1 MKKKFLK
8 TLLVTA
14 VMGAMFSFHAY
25 AGETKELIP
34 MDQINVTEDAD
45 GSEDGQQGAREYAKQ
60 QAGESVRENMG
71 RGYQFR
77 YLSST
82 AVDSGYYAD
91 TEQQGVDVSY
101 HQGYIDW
108 AQVKAS
114 GMEFAMIRVGY
125 RGYEGGNIA
134 GDVRFEE
141 NIQNA
146 LAAGMKVGIYFFSQA
161 LTDQEAREEASYTI
175 NMIQKYNITYPVV
188 FDWETAPGYRT
199 YDIPLA
205 SWQMNDM
212 ATAFCDMVASYGYI
226 PMVYSNTTD
235 FKNRYD
241 YASLSSKYYIW
252 YARYPSYYGGTT
264 WYHSGDRKPNYDNNI
279 QFNIW
284 QYMSDGTV
292 PGIHTDC
299 DVNVTFN
306 DFTKVRQPAPMP
318 APTPTPVEVQLSASD
333 SSICIDSGNRIIS
346 GLNAG
351 VTSTDLQNSFSGFC
365 VSVNGNSPASSQVV
379 TLKTGD
385 ELVFTPKEAYTYLTV
400 TTYNLA
406 VTGDVDG
413 DGEMNVLDM
422 EKIQKSLLGIGPLTT
437 LQQRAARMTGS
448 DEISIFDME
457 RIQKCL
463 IGLDHL

>member
-1 MKKKFLK
+1 MVISLWYIPIPLILRTVMIMRPFLPN
-8 TLLVTA
+8 T
-14 VMGAMFSFHAY
+14 
-25 AGETKELIP
+25 I
-34 MDQINVTEDAD
+34 
-45 GSEDGQQGAREYAKQ
+45 
-60 QAGESVRENMG
+60 
-71 RGYQFR
+71 
-77 YLSST
+77 
-82 AVDSGYYAD
+82 
-91 TEQQGVDVSY
+91 
-101 HQGYIDW
+101 
-108 AQVKAS
+108 S
-114 GMEFAMIRVGY
+114 GM
-125 RGYEGGNIA
+125 
-134 GDVRFEE
+134 
-141 NIQNA
+141 
-146 LAAGMKVGIYFFSQA
+146 
-161 LTDQEAREEASYTI
+161 
-175 NMIQKYNITYPVV
+175 
-188 FDWETAPGYRT
+188 
-199 YDIPLA
+199 
-205 SWQMNDM
+205 
-212 ATAFCDMVASYGYI
+212 
-226 PMVYSNTTD
+226 
-235 FKNRYD
+235 
-241 YASLSSKYYIW
+241 
-252 YARYPSYYGGTT
+252 ARYPSYYGGTT

-351 VTSTDLQNSFSGFC
+351 VTSTDLQNSFSGFY
-365 VSVNGNSPASSQVV
+365 VSVNGNSPASSQVF